1 MKKSALHNHTYRN
14 LIKPTDKIQVE
25 SKQKILENAR
35 WKKKKDVKTDYVVN
49 SATFNQVSVII
60 LISEIK

>member
-35 WKKKKDVKTDYVVN
+35 WKKKDVKTDYVVN

>member
-1 MKKSALHNHTYRN
+1 MKKSALHNHTYSN

-35 WKKKKDVKTDYVVN
+35 WKKKKMSRQIT
-49 SATFNQVSVII
+49 S
-60 LISEIK
+60 

>member
-35 WKKKKDVKTDYVVN
+35 WKKKKDVKTDYVKN

-60 LISEIK
+60 LISEIN